1 MVNALFDANYFSQR
15 KDSEKSD
22 DQMSINSL
30 EWSEYETDSSHTNEE
45 NDNLDAG
52 HECSSKIADNKVQ
65 PSLANFTEDNSNTT
79 TTLDAESTSNEIPK
93 QKWTRNFSTGDIVW
107 AKWGKWEWLPGIVTS
122 KMKDKLRVRFFSFQG
137 IYAIS
142 SKINI
147 LHYKDK
153 SVEEI
158 KTLNTKNTHMENALQ
173 CLHDYENN
181 LS

>member
-1 MVNALFDANYFSQR
+1 MYNKILFSENTTIIHGIQVTHNDSETNHESSHLIDDTDNELDKNSNSQR

-30 EWSEYETDSSHTNEE
+30 EWSEYETDSRHTNEE

-65 PSLANFTEDNSNTT
+65 PSFANFTEDNSNTT

-107 AKWGKWEWLPGIVTS
+107 AK
-122 KMKDKLRVRFFSFQG
+122 
-137 IYAIS
+137 
-142 SKINI
+142 
-147 LHYKDK
+147 
-153 SVEEI
+153 
-158 KTLNTKNTHMENALQ
+158 
-173 CLHDYENN
+173 
-181 LS
+181 